1 MLHFPWHHRFFGLFP
16 LLFMLLQAIFVS
28 AAYASVTSDS
38 EIQKQQARQ
47 QADEQESRQKQ
58 SQIVL
63 PGRTVPEM
71 GAFQLPSESP
81 CFPIKSIHLEGERL
95 EAFGFVQP
103 YLDRFADQCVG
114 REGLN
119 RILKQAG
126 NLILAHGF
134 TTTRLTL
141 PAQNLTS
148 GTLILHLQPGLIE
161 DVKLVDKSGKVSNLG
176 NWHNA
181 FAFRRGDILNLRDL
195 EQGLE
200 QIKRLPSV
208 DADLKIEPGS
218 KEGQSIVVVTV
229 SAIKPWRLVATLDNS
244 GFPSTG
250 KIQAGLNLAI
260 DNPTGHFDQLTLYAN
275 RDTQANNDP
284 LGTHGN
290 SLGYSLPWGNWLG
303 SVTAS
308 TSQYHQTIPGT
319 NQTFVSSGE
328 SQNVE
333 FKLQRLLHRDQT
345 SKTSLQGRLIR
356 QWSHSYID
364 GSEIKVQRRDTTAVE
379 LAVVHRQYLG
389 AAQIDAQLA
398 QRQGVS
404 WFGGQT
410 DAQPHDPTSPT
421 FAYTL
426 NTLDLSLTMPLPH
439 AMRYSGQF
447 HGQSSNDVLYATNYM
462 AIGNRWTV
470 RGYSGEYTLADE
482 DGMTLRNDL
491 EFAHWG
497 QGTFY
502 LALDGGQVHGNAS
515 LPGHT
520 LTGGGLGLRGQYGQA
535 FYDFFIGAPIAHPNT
550 FPGGPVGYFQLGYQ
564 F

>member
-1 MLHFPWHHRFFGLFP
+1 MMDLINRCRLIGFFSLF
-16 LLFMLLQAIFVS
+16 LLLPQAAFISV
-28 AAYASVTSDS
+28 AHASVTSDS
-38 EIQKQQARQ
+38 EIQKQQTRQ
-47 QADEQESRQKQ
+47 QANEQEKRQKQ

-63 PGRTVPEM
+63 PGRVVPA
-71 GAFQLPSESP
+71 GGFQLPAETP
-81 CFPIKSIHLEGERL
+81 CFPINTIQLEGERL
-95 EAFGFVQP
+95 EAFSFVQP
-103 YLDRFADQCVG
+103 YLNHFAGQCVG

-119 RILKQAG
+119 QILKQTG
-126 NLILAHGF
+126 NLILSRGY

-141 PAQNLTS
+141 PAQNLAS
-148 GTLILHLQPGLIE
+148 GTLRLHLQPGLIE
-161 DVKLVDKSGKVSNLG
+161 DVKLLDKSGKASKLG
-176 NWHNA
+176 DWHNA

-200 QIKRLPSV
+200 QIKRLPSI

-218 KEGQSIVVVTV
+218 QAGQSVIVVTV
-229 SAIKPWRLVATLDNS
+229 SPIKPWRLVATLDNS

-290 SLGYSLPWGNWLG
+290 SFGYSLPWGNWLG

-319 NQTFVSSGE
+319 NQTFISSGE
-328 SQNVE
+328 SQNLQL
-333 FKLQRLLHRDQT
+333 KLQRLLHRDQS
-345 SKTSLQGRLIR
+345 SKTTLQASLYR
-356 QWSHSYID
+356 QWSRSYID
-364 GSEIKVQRRDTTAVE
+364 GAEIMVQRRDTTAAE
-379 LAVVHRQYLG
+379 LAILHRQYIG
-389 AAQIDAQLA
+389 QTQIDVQLA

-421 FAYTL
+421 FGYTV
-426 NTLDLSLTMPLPH
+426 NTLDLSLTTPLPH
-439 AMRYSGQF
+439 NMRYSGQF
-447 HGQSSNDVLYATNYM
+447 HGQSSSDVLYATNYM

-491 EFAHWG
+491 EFARWG
-497 QGTFY
+497 QSTFY

-535 FYDFFIGAPIAHPNT
+535 FYDLFIGAPIAHPDT

-564 F
+564 I